1 MNIAK
6 PCIVIVAG
14 IMFAACSN
22 NPTEPFEHKL
32 DEQSGE
38 SFTQVREPLRLI
50 APRPALSRV
59 GKDYLFVAPVLVSG
73 TRAPQDYLWFSIGS
87 SIDREIT
94 GAAPPEINAV
104 VLVLDDKPM
113 TFDLLPWTEIAASSP
128 FKPGVAHYASFGSKI
143 TKSQLRHLAAARSI
157 SAFITNN
164 ADRSPKYQLVDGSY
178 AEWARF

>member
-1 MNIAK
+1 MKFAK
-6 PCIVIVAG
+6 LVAVTTAG
-14 IMFAACSN
+14 ALLAACSS
-22 NPTEPFEHKL
+22 NPTEPFEHRL

-73 TRAPQDYLWFSIGS
+73 TRTPQDYVWFSIGS

-94 GAAPPEINAV
+94 GAASPEIKAV

-113 TFDLLPWTEIAASSP
+113 TFDLQPWSEIAASSP
-128 FKPGVAHYASFGSKI
+128 FEPGVAHYASFGSKI
-143 TKSQLRHLAAARSI
+143 TKSQLRRLAAARNI
-157 SAFITNN
+157 TAFITNN
-164 ADRSPKYQLVDGSY
+164 ADRSPEYELVAGNY
-178 AEWARF
+178 TNWANF